1 MRLPFDWTSSRATA
15 FAATLSLHVV
25 VILWLLAL
33 HFELP
38 DPFAG
43 DLEFLWPALPQPE
56 PVVAPPLPVPAD
68 VPPSPAPAGSPAPI
82 TAAPLPSPFLARP
95 PDEEGWSNI
104 AKDAARRMTT
114 PSPYPRFGEFPKG
127 PQEKPSELYPPSIFD
142 KPLPRVGQTV
152 TTAEG
157 ETIIWVSDYCYV
169 SVRSRS
175 LTQQDVHAAR
185 NGVRTC
191 ILAEFGGHKEAR
203 GDLLDPIKRSPPP
216 QEPGCNTEGIGLS
229 CAR

>member
-1 MRLPFDWTSSRATA
+1 MRAPFVWTRSRATA
-15 FAATLSLHVV
+15 LAATLALHVAA
-25 VILWLLAL
+25 ILWLLAL
-33 HFELP
+33 RFELP
-38 DPFAG
+38 LRLEG
-43 DLEFLWPALPQPE
+43 DLELLWPAMPETE
-56 PVVAPPLPVPAD
+56 PVAAPPPPVPAE
-68 VPPSPAPAGSPAPI
+68 SPASAAAPVSPAPI
-82 TAAPLPSPFLARP
+82 TAAPPPPFLARP

-104 AKDAARRMTT
+104 AKDAARRLTA

-127 PQEKPSELYPPSIFD
+127 PEEKPSERYPPSIFD

-169 SVRSRS
+169 SVQSRS
-175 LTQQDVHAAR
+175 LTQKEVHAAR

-191 ILAEFGGHKEAR
+191 ILAEFGGRKDAR
-203 GDLLDPIKRSPPP
+203 GDLFNEIKRPPAP